1 MAGSAT
7 PRANASYWRGGR
19 SRNRGTIAAVLS
31 EFCAGPCRR
40 QRRYRCARMGRY
52 AGCSGRGIAPSGG
65 QWVSPV
71 PDSNVRILVEGT
83 AVRLAAPR
91 DRRFESIGEPDLEHS
106 LAVGPTRAL
115 HHRAPP
121 EGGAQEITMRQQQE
135 LLECRPRLFSC
146 GAGYWALPLF
156 GTLDSNELA
165 RIDQPCD
172 RRPPLDDR
180 FLISA
185 AYAPAP

>member
-7 PRANASYWRGGR
+7 LRANASYWRGGR

-31 EFCAGPCRR
+31 GFCAGPCRR

-121 EGGAQEITMRQQQE
+121 EGGAKKSPCGSSRNCWSVDLGCSAAGRGTGH
-135 LLECRPRLFSC
+135 CRC
-146 GAGYWALPLF
+146 
-156 GTLDSNELA
+156 LA
-165 RIDQPCD
+165 RWTATNSPDLI
-172 RRPPLDDR
+172 RPVIGAHR
-180 FLISA
+180 STTVS
-185 AYAPAP
+185 